1 LNEIGLSFNDAHL
14 LVSEYG
20 NELDWLFET
29 IVRNIEKNKIR
40 NELINVSNIAIANQ
54 TGTKKGNTSYT
65 IWRNKKINKLE
76 ELNEPIKE
84 KTIFDKIK
92 DFKKES
98 SIFIKLK
105 NLKKRGLI

>member
-54 TGTKKGNTSYT
+54 TGK
-65 IWRNKKINKLE
+65 
-76 ELNEPIKE
+76 
-84 KTIFDKIK
+84 
-92 DFKKES
+92 KKETQV
-98 SIFIKLK
+98 ILFGEIKK
-105 NLKKRGLI
+105 LIN